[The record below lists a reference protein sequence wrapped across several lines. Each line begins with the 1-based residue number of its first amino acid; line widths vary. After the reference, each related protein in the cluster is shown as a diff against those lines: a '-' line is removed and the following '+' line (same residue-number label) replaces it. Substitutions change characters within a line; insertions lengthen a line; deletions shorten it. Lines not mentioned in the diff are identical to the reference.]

1 MNCLALDM
9 ALDLGVRV
17 RCARV
22 ARVLRAARRLR
33 LRLGESAG
41 LAGGYMIMI
50 FFLISLSEPWTVDQ
64 YQ

>member
-1 MNCLALDM
+1 VNCLALDM

-17 RCARV
+17 RC